1 MSGSPTV
8 KRRRL
13 SQELRRLRLLAGLN
27 VTEAAR
33 LLEWDASKVT
43 RMERGQ
49 WKLPSVHDIRLML
62 DLYRVTDESRREV
75 LVALARE
82 ARQRGW
88 WEKYQ
93 DVFRSSLPD
102 FEAGASAI
110 RTWEIVLIPG
120 LLQTEQY
127 AQAVWQA
134 GQVLDQELIER
145 HVTARLTRQ
154 QILMRENPPSLLAL
168 IDEAALRKQIGGPA
182 VMREQIG
189 KLIDMAARPN
199 ITIQIVPD
207 TAGAHPALEGA
218 FVILDFPE
226 DPSLVYTV
234 TTTDSLW
241 LEKPEEYQRYSFIFS
256 HVMTSALSPD
266 ESVRCMAVLRKL
278 LEG

>member
-1 MSGSPTV
+1 MTGSPTV

-13 SQELRRLRLLAGLN
+13 SQELRRLRLLAGFN
-27 VTEAAR
+27 VTEAAK
-33 LLEWDASKVT
+33 LLEWDPAKVT

-49 WKLPSVHDIRLML
+49 WKLPSIHDIRLLL
-62 DLYRVTDESRREV
+62 DLYGVTEDDRREV
-75 LVALARE
+75 LVTLARE

-127 AQAVWQA
+127 AKAVWQA

-154 QILMRENPPSLLAL
+154 QVLVRENPPSFLAL
-168 IDEAALRKQIGGPA
+168 IDEAALRKRIGGA
-182 VMREQIG
+182 EVMRGQIH
-189 KLIDMAARPN
+189 KLIEMAARPN

-207 TAGAHPALEGA
+207 SAGAHPALEGA

-241 LEKPEEYQRYSFIFS
+241 LEKPSEYQRYSFIFS

-266 ESVRCMAVLRKL
+266 ESVRHMTALANL